1 MRSFPR
7 LFLGLLFTATGLGKL
22 LDNRGFAQ
30 VIASYELGLPGP
42 ALLPL
47 GLFIALAELGIG
59 ANLLRGH
66 RLRSNL
72 WATLV
77 FHLGYAGLAAITL
90 WRGIALDNCGC
101 FGVFLARPL
110 SWGTVAE
117 DCGLAA
123 VSAFAIWLYRDP
135 GG

>member
-1 MRSFPR
+1 
-7 LFLGLLFTATGLGKL
+7 LFTATGLAKL

-30 VIASYELGLPGP
+30 VIASYQPGLPDP
-42 ALLPL
+42 ALLAL
-47 GLFIALAELGIG
+47 GLLISLAELGIG

-77 FHLGYAGLAAITL
+77 FHLGYAALAAITL
-90 WRGIALDNCGC
+90 WRGIMIDNCGC

-110 SWGTVAE
+110 SWGTVVE
-117 DCGLAA
+117 DCALAA
-123 VSAFAIWLYRDP
+123 VSALAVWLSRDP
-135 GG
+135 AGRPDRGQ